1 MKITLKHR
9 DAAFAMTPLREANSL
24 TDLVLLKQLKDGLE
38 EYTPSAL
45 VTIEIEKEKMFELY
59 TRMSGLREGHSARFA
74 DSIMT
79 SDGAYKSLIDQITA
93 GAMAGNEDFIWLAQ
107 KVTEWRTNFE
117 IMGQQD
123 IDANLSFLQNLPI

>member
-38 EYTPSAL
+38 NYAASAL

-79 SDGAYKSLIDQITA
+79 SDGAYKSLFEQISE

>member
-1 MKITLKHR
+1 MQITLKHK

-24 TDLVLLKQLKDGLE
+24 TDLALLQQLKEGLE
-38 EYTPSAL
+38 NYEPTAL
-45 VTIEIEKEKMFELY
+45 VTIQIEKEKMYDLY
-59 TRMSGLREGHSARFA
+59 TRMSGLREGHSAGFA

-79 SDGAYKSLIDQITA
+79 SDGDYKSLFIQISE

>member
-79 SDGAYKSLIDQITA
+79 SDGAYKSLFEQISE